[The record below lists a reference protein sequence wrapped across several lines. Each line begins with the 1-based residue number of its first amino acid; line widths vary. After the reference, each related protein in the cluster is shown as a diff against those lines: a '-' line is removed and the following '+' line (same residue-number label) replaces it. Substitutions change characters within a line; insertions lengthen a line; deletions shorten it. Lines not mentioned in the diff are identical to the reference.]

1 MKGSVRTVDQLDAA
15 CRGSQD
21 INAVNAVLYHSNPKA
36 GASIHSQLG
45 WKSVL
50 SRNDDLASS
59 DPKMVEQMAHLD
71 LMFSKS
77 TAWAHEQK
85 RSMEFTN
92 DRFEH
97 LVVVIRDEINAE
109 HARETAL
116 LTASA
121 HRLVP
126 THTHTHTHTHTLS
139 IHPSCQYSLYHTK
152 QHHQNNNITNILP
165 LTTHHPLLTTDH

>member
-1 MKGSVRTVDQLDAA
+1 MPIGSVRTVDQLDVA
-15 CRGSQD
+15 CRGSLNT
-21 INAVNAVLYHSNPKA
+21 NAVNAVLYQSNPKA

-59 DPKMVEQMAHLD
+59 DPKMVQQMAHLEK
-71 LMFSKS
+71 MFSKS

-121 HRLVP
+121 H
-126 THTHTHTHTHTLS
+126 S
-139 IHPSCQYSLYHTK
+139 TK
-152 QHHQNNNITNILP
+152 QEQMVVWQQRFASVDRIARTLEGAGTLPP
-165 LTTHHPLLTTDH
+165 LTSSYWSTHLPSQV

>member
-1 MKGSVRTVDQLDAA
+1 
-15 CRGSQD
+15 
-21 INAVNAVLYHSNPKA
+21 
-36 GASIHSQLG
+36 
-45 WKSVL
+45 
-50 SRNDDLASS
+50 
-59 DPKMVEQMAHLD
+59 MVQQMAHLEK
-71 LMFSKS
+71 MFSKS

-121 HRLVP
+121 H
-126 THTHTHTHTHTLS
+126 S
-139 IHPSCQYSLYHTK
+139 TK
-152 QHHQNNNITNILP
+152 QEQMVVWQQRFASVDRIARTLEGTTLLP
-165 LTTHHPLLTTDH
+165 LTSSYLRV